1 MFGKMKRIFALLLA
15 VVLVCALL
23 PAGAVQAVEQ
33 ELPKELTQAD
43 YAQADLVFDRIDAME
58 SAPAKKNASQQELTQ
73 AAMEIVMASDSYLEG
88 SLELNGES
96 FTWWTD
102 NGVRCIYSPRM
113 QKIQKKTTPEK
124 GENIIVNEPAAT
136 KGGSPASNQV
146 YLIGP
151 YYGYDSDF
159 TDQYKNEAKRVA
171 TALGDTDG
179 YTLYSGKS
187 ATVDKV
193 ADAISNGAVVFF
205 DSHGTTDYENGY
217 DYVTGATS
225 SYLCLTSTTGLT
237 DEDYDDG
244 ALYYS
249 DGICIN
255 GATIANHMKKN
266 SPSGFLW
273 MALCLG
279 MATDTMCEP
288 LRAKGVEVVYGYS
301 QSVTFAGD
309 YLYEETFWEEMIA
322 GETVASSIATMKK
335 TWGNWDWSV
344 QIAEYYGY
352 DDGFTNISEVRKEYF
367 AFPVVVSDEDVFPGQ
382 RKGSFYGADSLQTVK
397 STYTLFTQYDVTA
410 KSNNA
415 AWGSVSAS
423 GNTITATPAAG
434 YFAQSAT
441 VLSGNATVSQNGNS
455 FFVAAESDCIVQ
467 INFAAK
473 TSVSVNFS
481 GANVAGQTGYAGDA
495 MTLPVAE
502 APEGYKFLGWMTA
515 PLSSDT
521 TEKPAFYTDSFT
533 PTGNTTLY
541 ALYSYV
547 DATSGGGTGDYVK
560 VTESRDDW
568 SGEYLIVNEATGR
581 VFDGSR
587 DTLEAVSNYQ
597 KVTIRNNTISAEEAD
612 AYRFLIAPYGNG
624 YSIQSAGGKY
634 ISGTAAQNKLNEG
647 TSPQVNTITIDAAG
661 NADIVS
667 NTSHLRYNATSGQD
681 RFRYFKSTTYSN
693 QKEIAL
699 YVKDGSAG
707 TTYYTT
713 NITQCNHTNVV
724 VDAAVAATCQKTGL
738 TEGSHCADCGT
749 VLVAQAETAI
759 RACSFRAI
767 VTPPTC
773 TEQGYATYTCIW
785 CGEVDEVTDYV
796 DALGHSYGDNG
807 VCSACGANK
816 ELLAGWNLILT
827 DRIGMSFHLNLTA
840 EEAAKTQVRFTVNG
854 AASTA
859 DAQIKDGK
867 YVYTLSLAAAQMTEK
882 VNVEILSDGEVVQ
895 TGEYSVRQYAET
907 ILEGNYNDKTKA
919 LVKAMLNYGAEAQR
933 YFRYNTNNLADAGYV
948 QESFTAVPAYAA
960 KYPVS
965 GSVSG
970 ISYYGA
976 SLLFHSNVAV
986 RFYFTGDVSGL
997 TFTAGGKTLTSAKKG
1012 DKYYVQVSEIL
1023 PQDMDKA
1030 VVLTV
1035 SDGADTMTVSYSPM
1049 DYITNQSAGGDAGL
1063 KTLLLKMYN
1072 YHLAAKDYTN

>member
-273 MALCLG
+273 MAICLG

-707 TTYYTT
+707 TVYYTSSLCDHPD
-713 NITQCNHTNVV
+713 TQAVE
-724 VDAAVAATCQKTGL
+724 AVA
-738 TEGSHCADCGT
+738 
-749 VLVAQAETAI
+749 
-759 RACSFRAI
+759 
-767 VTPPTC
+767 PTC
-773 TEQGYATYTCIW
+773 TQEGYTAGVQCTECLS
-785 CGEVDEVTDYV
+785 YV
-796 DALGHSYGDNG
+796 SGHQVVAALGHSWSDWNVTTQPTCTASGQQNRTCG
-807 VCSACGANK
+807 VCGESETQAVAAKGHTMDSGAITKPATCTESGIKTYTCAACGVTNTETLPALGHNYQANG
-816 ELLAGWNLILT
+816 LVYTCTGCGDSYTVPATTSLQYVFSDYPAGVQYA
-827 DRIGMSFHLNLTA
+827 IG
-840 EEAAKTQVRFTVNG
+840 EEHQLDDVISLTVNG
-854 AASTA
+854 GHLTTQLRLYAGA
-859 DAQIKDGK
+859 DAVFSSAKNIDSI
-867 YVYTLSLAAAQMTEK
+867 V
-882 VNVEILSDGEVVQ
+882 VE
-895 TGEYSVRQYAET
+895 
-907 ILEGNYNDKTKA
+907 
-919 LVKAMLNYGAEAQR
+919 
-933 YFRYNTNNLADAGYV
+933 AGYKNSTLNV
-948 QESFTAVPAYAA
+948 YSSADGIDFELVATQKTYSSYANYSFEMPANTRYIMLEAV
-960 KYPVS
+960 
-965 GSVSG
+965 
-970 ISYYGA
+970 GA
-976 SLLFHSNVAV
+976 QV
-986 RFYFTGDVSGL
+986 RIPEMTIV
-997 TFTAGGKTLTSAKKG
+997 
-1012 DKYYVQVSEIL
+1012 VSEISQVQPETVTGDL
-1023 PQDMDKA
+1023 NGDKLVSNDDVVA
-1030 VVLTV
+1030 LLWHTLFPENNPVEGNADITGNGLVDNDDVVL
-1035 SDGADTMTVSYSPM
+1035 
-1049 DYITNQSAGGDAGL
+1049 
-1063 KTLLLKMYN
+1063 LLW
-1072 YHLAAKDYTN
+1072 HLLFPEEFPL